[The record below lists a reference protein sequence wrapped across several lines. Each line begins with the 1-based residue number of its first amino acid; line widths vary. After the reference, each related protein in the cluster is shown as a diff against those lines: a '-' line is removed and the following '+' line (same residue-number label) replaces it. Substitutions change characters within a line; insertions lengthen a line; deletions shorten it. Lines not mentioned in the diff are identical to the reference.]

1 MPDSEKDRLAAEVAE
16 RYSAF
21 EEALF
26 RDKRRYPLPEF
37 KSFWEAG
44 RRYAELTKSDALI
57 HRKVVEVVHGLTD
70 MVVGGGSGFRR
81 MSHGTPSDWGAW
93 FSVDTILT
101 SRETSHRGY
110 RLCWSA
116 ICTFRNSRALT
127 YAAWAS
133 HLVKGQLSGSTIRQQ
148 SAEQIQMALPPGALK
163 RESREV
169 PNLHGASN

>member
-1 MPDSEKDRLAAEVAE
+1 MPYSEKDRLAAEVAE

-70 MVVGGGSGFRR
+70 MVVVGRKRIPANVPWDAERLECLVFSGYDPHFE
-81 MSHGTPSDWGAW
+81 GDEPAG
-93 FSVDTILT
+93 L
-101 SRETSHRGY
+101 
-110 RLCWSA
+110 
-116 ICTFRNSRALT
+116 
-127 YAAWAS
+127 
-133 HLVKGQLSGSTIRQQ
+133 
-148 SAEQIQMALPPGALK
+148 
-163 RESREV
+163 
-169 PNLHGASN
+169 